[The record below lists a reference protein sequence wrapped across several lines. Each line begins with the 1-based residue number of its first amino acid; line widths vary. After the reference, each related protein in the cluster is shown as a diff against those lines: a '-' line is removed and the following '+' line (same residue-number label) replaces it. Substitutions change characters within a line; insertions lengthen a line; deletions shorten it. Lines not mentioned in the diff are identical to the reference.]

1 MSRPFG
7 FRPFPS
13 REPSHRRNGKIRAR
27 EVRVLDETKQPIG
40 VMSLGDALKLAQSKG
55 MDLIEIAA
63 TAVPPVCRIMEYGKF
78 QYEEAK
84 KKKESAARQPSRQ
97 MKELQLT
104 PNIDPNDFRV
114 KLNHAIGFLCN
125 EQTVRIKLRFRGR
138 QRAHKEFG
146 YEVVNRFIRETA
158 AYGRSDSLP
167 KMAGDRDLHATISP
181 LPRDQR
187 AKAPQPT
194 EAASPPTPKAAGKV
208 KPTEPADASEPTDRD
223 SESNAPS

>member
-1 MSRPFG
+1 
-7 FRPFPS
+7 
-13 REPSHRRNGKIRAR
+13 
-27 EVRVLDETKQPIG
+27 
-40 VMSLGDALKLAQSKG
+40 MSLGEALKLAQAKG

-63 TAVPPVCRIMEYGKF
+63 TATPPVCRIIEYGKF

-84 KKKESAARQPSRQ
+84 KKKESAAKQPSRQ

-104 PNIDPNDFRV
+104 PNIDPHDFRV
-114 KLNHAIGFLCN
+114 KLNHAIEFLCN

-167 KMAGDRDLHATISP
+167 KLAGDRDLHATISP

-187 AKAPQPT
+187 AKNPNEPESAPSGSSAKSAKSASAPGSVARETVIRREPSSDSGPMENHSGT
-194 EAASPPTPKAAGKV
+194 EAGTANRPGEA
-208 KPTEPADASEPTDRD
+208 
-223 SESNAPS
+223 N